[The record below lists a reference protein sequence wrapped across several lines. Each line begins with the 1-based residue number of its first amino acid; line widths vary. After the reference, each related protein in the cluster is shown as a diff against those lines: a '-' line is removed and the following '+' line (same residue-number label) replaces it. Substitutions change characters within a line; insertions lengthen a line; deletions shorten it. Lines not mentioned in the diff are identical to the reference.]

1 MIRAFQWLLQPPQSS
16 SEALLKPPQTSS
28 EMQGG
33 FSEEANLDI
42 NGAEVTHPISGFL
55 FTFGYWHFIV
65 EAKHEC
71 DGLENEEGKINYP
84 QPHEERL
91 TIIIPMVLL
100 KSE

>member
-1 MIRAFQWLLQPPQSS
+1 
-16 SEALLKPPQTSS
+16 
-28 EMQGG
+28 MQGG

-42 NGAEVTHPISGFL
+42 NGARVTHPISGFL
-55 FTFGYWHFIV
+55 FTFGYWHSIV
-65 EAKHEC
+65 EAKHELKVKYVMIWKTKC